1 MIELELT
8 SKVDHL
14 CDHTF
19 NFYWHEKELD
29 PDAVI
34 PSQEST
40 EYTYRQIVDEL
51 KKGEDIRIKG
61 SVGSRFA
68 YSLGV
73 DLAHFG
79 GTGKTSTAG
88 RIFVEGNVGP
98 EAGMAMSAG
107 ALYLTGNIEEPLGN
121 IIEVRSDQKGYRKF
135 ISITQ
140 LLCGNT
146 SETPLEN
153 TFDKGEKKMTLN
165 DCILRGTLAS
175 RCNCDAEIVVEG
187 NVYNGTGLLMESGT
201 ITIRGN
207 AGLNTGAHLNGG
219 NVVVEGTAGE
229 FAGAYMKAG
238 ILLFNDAK
246 GYAGAGMLGGTI
258 YSRKKIPPAP
268 PAEKKRMGGGD
279 SSNVRKLTG
288 AGRVESMLYNKY
300 EVGEE
305 KEQYIKVKMRDGS
318 IVMRKVD

>member
-8 SKVDHL
+8 SRPDHL
-14 CDHTF
+14 CDYTF
-19 NFYWHEKELD
+19 NFYWHEKELE
-29 PDAVI
+29 PGAVI
-34 PSQEST
+34 PHQKST
-40 EYTYRQIVDEL
+40 EYTYRQLVDEL
-51 KKGEDIRIKG
+51 KKGEDVHIKG

-79 GTGKTSTAG
+79 GTGKTEPAG
-88 RIFVEGNVGP
+88 RIFVEGDIGP

-107 ALYLTGNIEEPLGN
+107 TLYLKGDIEEPLGN
-121 IIEVRSDQKGYRKF
+121 IIEVSSDEEGYRKF
-135 ISITQ
+135 ISITE
-140 LLCGNT
+140 LLCGNS
-146 SETPLEN
+146 SEVPIGN
-153 TFDKGEKKMTLN
+153 SFDAGNKELVLTDN
-165 DCILRGTLAS
+165 ILRGTLAS
-175 RCNCDAEIVVEG
+175 RCDCNAEIIVEG
-187 NVYNGTGLLMESGT
+187 HVYNGTGLLMENGT
-201 ITIRGN
+201 ITVRGD

-219 NVVVEGTAGE
+219 NVVIEGTVGE

-238 ILLFNDAK
+238 VLLFNDAK

-268 PAEKKRMGGGD
+268 PAEKMRMGGKD
-279 SSNVRKLTG
+279 SSTVRKLTG
-288 AGRVESMLYNKY
+288 SGRVESMLYNKY

-305 KEQYIKVKMRDGS
+305 KAQYIKVKMRDGS